1 MKTIN
6 IVLIGDRKIITI
18 YEKNK
23 IIKKEVY
30 VKNKEGVWCL
40 EEKQKQKEN

>member
-6 IVLIGDRKIITI
+6 IVLIGDRKIVTT

-30 VKNKEGVWCL
+30 VKNEEGIWRL
-40 EEKQKQKEN
+40 EEKQKPKEN